1 MFFNSEFWGE
11 DPKDRIN
18 MSESER
24 FYKWRV
30 PMTVGSDVWVGSNA
44 ILGAGISIGNG
55 AVIGANSVVTM
66 NVDPFSVV
74 AGNPAR
80 VIRYRFSQDLIER
93 IEASKWWNLPLEQIR
108 LLPVTRVEEALR
120 ILEG

>member
-1 MFFNSEFWGE
+1 
-11 DPKDRIN
+11 

-24 FYKWRV
+24 LYTWRV

-44 ILGAGISIGNG
+44 ILCTGISIGNG
-55 AVIGANSVVTM
+55 AVIGANSVVTKD
-66 NVDPFSVV
+66 VDPFSVV

-80 VIRYRFSQDLIER
+80 VIRYRFSQDVIKR

-108 LLPVTRVEEALR
+108 RLPITRVEEALR
-120 ILEG
+120 ILES